1 MHSISGVAIRVV
13 CYGLAVAVLVVAVG
27 GMPGSASAE
36 VMATVNQQILPPGAN
51 TCPQITAT
59 NFTPYIYD
67 NAVHSF
73 EFTMPDASYVAII
86 GSVGGKSIPLRYMTR
101 RMDASGTLRIHV
113 DTETTPIVGS
123 LPIQVTM
130 LSTRGAGT
138 PVCVSIASAT
148 AGSGPISYGA
158 APAPVAATPAPVASS
173 PAPASSAD
181 TPDQTGATASD
192 SDIADETAT
201 SGALASS
208 VAVSGITKNA
218 FAGLCATAEGTYR
231 LWLVLLV
238 LYVLMIA
245 GLLWPEWPTAW
256 SWLRNPAWL
265 AAWILTPL
273 VLLLAFWYFVPACRS
288 VVWMPIAAAVIGAA
302 GLFAAFR
309 NHPRIAQLLLIENKS
324 STIITPPPPSQNR

>member
-36 VMATVNQQILPPGAN
+36 VMATVNQQILPPGVN
-51 TCPQITAT
+51 TCPQVTAT

-67 NAVHSF
+67 NALHSF

-86 GSVGGKSIPLRYMTR
+86 GSVGDKSIPLRYMTR

-113 DTETTPIVGS
+113 DTETTSIVGS

-130 LSTRGAGT
+130 LSTHGAGT

-148 AGSGPISYGA
+148 LGSGVV
-158 APAPVAATPAPVASS
+158 PATVAATPAPVASS
-173 PAPASSAD
+173 PTPISSSD
-181 TPDQTGATASD
+181 MPDQTGTTASD
-192 SDIADETAT
+192 SDVDDETAT
-201 SGALASS
+201 SGAPTSS
-208 VAVSGITKNA
+208 AAAVSGIMKNA
-218 FAGLCATAEGTYR
+218 FAGLCATSEGDYR

-256 SWLRNPAWL
+256 SWVRAPAWL
-265 AAWILTPL
+265 AVWILTPL

-288 VVWMPIAAAVIGAA
+288 VIWMLIAAVVIGAA

-309 NHPRIAQLLLIENKS
+309 NHPRVARLLLLEDKSS
-324 STIITPPPPSQNR
+324 STIITPPPPMK

>member
-1 MHSISGVAIRVV
+1 MQSISGVAIRIV
-13 CYGLAVAVLVVAVG
+13 CYGLAVAVLAVAIG
-27 GMPGSASAE
+27 GMPGRASAD
-36 VMATVNQQILPPGAN
+36 VMSTVNQQILPPGAN
-51 TCPQITAT
+51 TCPQASAT
-59 NFTPYIYD
+59 NFTPYIYE
-67 NAVHSF
+67 NALHSF
-73 EFTMPDASYVAII
+73 EFTMPDASYVAVI
-86 GSVGGKSIPLRYMTR
+86 GSVGDKSIALRFMTR

-148 AGSGPISYGA
+148 LGSG
-158 APAPVAATPAPVASS
+158 TS
-173 PAPASSAD
+173 PAPIAASPAPSPAAASPTSSAG
-181 TPDQTGATASD
+181 TPEETSASASD
-192 SDIADETAT
+192 TSGDEETAT
-201 SGALASS
+201 STVLASS
-208 VAVSGITKNA
+208 AAVAGITKNA
-218 FAGLCATAEGTYR
+218 FAGLCASAEGAYR

-256 SWLRNPAWL
+256 SWVRNPAWL
-265 AAWILTPL
+265 AAWVLAPL
-273 VLLLAFWYFVPACRS
+273 VLILAFWYFVPACRS
-288 VVWMPIAAAVIGAA
+288 VIWMPITAAVIGAA